1 MVDMNAIKSVRCQ
14 AMSYQPAGTDQ
25 RLNLETTGSQVTF
38 LY

>member
-1 MVDMNAIKSVRCQ
+1 MNVVKSVGCQ

-25 RLNLETTGSQVTF
+25 TLNMETMTSQVAF